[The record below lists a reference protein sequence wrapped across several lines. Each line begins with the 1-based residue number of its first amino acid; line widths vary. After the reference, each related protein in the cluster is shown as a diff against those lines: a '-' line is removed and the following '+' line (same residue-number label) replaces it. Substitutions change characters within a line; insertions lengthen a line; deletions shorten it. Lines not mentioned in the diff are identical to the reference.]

1 MLARTHP
8 RAQEGELNPFLGIMW
23 ETSHFWQLIVY
34 LFTGFDDNHTCT
46 PPQGRGG
53 TAPRQRRCAS
63 QHLDLKEAERA
74 GKR

>member
-8 RAQEGELNPFLGIMW
+8 RAQGGGIEPFPGY
-23 ETSHFWQLIVY
+23 HVGNKLIIY

-63 QHLDLKEAERA
+63 QHMDLKEAERA

>member
-23 ETSHFWQLIVY
+23 ETSHFWPLIVY

-46 PPQGRGG
+46 PPQG
-53 TAPRQRRCAS
+53 
-63 QHLDLKEAERA
+63 
-74 GKR
+74 